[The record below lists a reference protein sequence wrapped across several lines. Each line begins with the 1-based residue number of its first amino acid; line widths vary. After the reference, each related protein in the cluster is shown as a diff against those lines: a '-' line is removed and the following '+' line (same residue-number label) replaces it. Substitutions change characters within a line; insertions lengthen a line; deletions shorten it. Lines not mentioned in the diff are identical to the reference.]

1 MKKIHYRSVSALIIV
16 LSSCSLLL
24 FLTMFNISHAGIVS
38 DTVQTITLMRD
49 PVEGSPP
56 VTQSYILIKIDNAVG
71 TVILFVGGN
80 GRAFLSDWQIGIGNT
95 NFLIRTR
102 HHFAAEG
109 FNVVVIDAASDFLQ
123 SPSGLFERRTGIEH
137 LSDIAAVINDLP
149 GKLGADPGPICL
161 IGTSMGTVSAGA
173 YAAEATSNSTLPDI
187 GFIVLTSSV
196 TRQISDAF
204 RENLLDNVALEAI
217 NVPCYLIAHE
227 NDTCYA
233 TPPSDMAILKSRIG
247 VNSPKV
253 KEKFFTGGTTTLSNV
268 CDALSAHGFFGIEQ
282 SVVSSIGKWIRNQT
296 ENE

>member
-1 MKKIHYRSVSALIIV
+1 MRQKIRYIPSSIIAL
-16 LSSCSLLL
+16 SCTLLL
-24 FLTMFNISHAGIVS
+24 FCSVLNFSHAGMVS
-38 DTVQTITLMRD
+38 DTVETIALTRN

-56 VTQSYILIKIDNAVG
+56 VTLSYILIKIENAAG
-71 TVILFVGGN
+71 TVILFIGGD
-80 GRAFLSDWQIGIGNT
+80 GRAFLSDWQIGIRNT
-95 NFLIRTR
+95 NFLMRTR
-102 HHFAAEG
+102 HHLAAEG

-149 GKLGADPGPICL
+149 GKLGVDPGPICL

-173 YAAEATSNSTLPDI
+173 YAAEAASNSILPKI
-187 GFIVLTSSV
+187 GSIILTASV
-196 TRQISDAF
+196 TRQINDDY

-227 NDTCYA
+227 NDTCYV
-233 TPPSDMAILKSRIG
+233 TPPSDIAIMKSRIK

-253 KEKFFTGGTTTLSNV
+253 NHKLFAGGTAALTPE

-282 SVVSSIGKWIRNQT
+282 KLVSNIGKWIRNQIK
-296 ENE
+296 NE